1 MALTGSALAC
11 LPVDSDRRVELL
23 VRRPVDLREAEEQLD
38 RLEELVAS
46 LLQRNL
52 QLQQA
57 LDSRVVIEQ
66 AKGVLAERYRIG
78 MDEAFDL
85 LRRSSRNQRKR
96 IHALAGAV
104 VSSHETPAEIPPPR
118 AA

>member
-1 MALTGSALAC
+1 
-11 LPVDSDRRVELL
+11 VDGDRRVELL
-23 VRRPVDLREAEEQLD
+23 ARRPADLREAEEQLD
-38 RLEELVAS
+38 RLEELIAS

-78 MDEAFDL
+78 TDEAFDL
-85 LRRSSRNQRKR
+85 LRRSSRNQRMR
-96 IHALAGAV
+96 IHALAVAV